1 MFHLQPNIVA
11 PRIDIL
17 ATYSK
22 LTSTTGDPSNDRF
35 NVYNIVSRTSMTCHH
50 VTAVVAYVK
59 TFHLDWSPVAIK
71 SALMTTSKSPEILP
85 FSLVLY

>member
-11 PRIDIL
+11 PGIDIL

-22 LTSTTGDPSNDRF
+22 LTSTTGDPSDNRF
-35 NVYNIVSRTSMTCHH
+35 NVYNIVSRTSMACHH

-71 SALMTTSKSPEILP
+71 SALMTTSKSLEILP
-85 FSLVLY
+85 FSHVLY

>member
-22 LTSTTGDPSNDRF
+22 LTSTTGDPSDDRF
-35 NVYNIVSRTSMTCHH
+35 NVYNIVSRTSMACHH
-50 VTAVVAYVK
+50 VTAAVAYV
-59 TFHLDWSPVAIK
+59 K